1 MSSLAVWDHIALPG
15 IQHKWAHLTLTPARQ
30 TGTWFTYQGGM
41 EVCSRLSWIFIN
53 LWACWNLY
61 FVMFMGFGGLSSC
74 ICEFDSIFPN
84 IEQNNT
90 LSVFSNCL
98 VWALQLV
105 ASSLYFV
112 FVQRLYRVK
121 KVPCN
126 VQVFNRI
133 MCVYPVGL
141 FCIRIVQY
149 SSQPFEISTVS
160 YLTVWVL
167 LLCALLRKMVCL
179 HFVWSTIVGSLPPFR
194 LSKPAISGGQPLV
207 TPIKRET
214 RVLCCLCFLD
224 CLL

>member
-1 MSSLAVWDHIALPG
+1 
-15 IQHKWAHLTLTPARQ
+15 
-30 TGTWFTYQGGM
+30 M
-41 EVCSRLSWIFIN
+41 EVAGYLSVCKHTEI
-53 LWACWNLY
+53 LY
-61 FVMFMGFGGLSSC
+61 LVMSVEFSVVFWSC
-74 ICEFDSIFPN
+74 ACEFGSIFHNREWKRP
-84 IEQNNT
+84 
-90 LSVFSNCL
+90 SVFSTGL

-133 MCVYPVGL
+133 MCVYHLGL
-141 FCIRIVQY
+141 FCICIVQY
-149 SSQPFEISTVS
+149 SSQPFEISTIS